1 MNNTNKYGLLL
12 VAALLL
18 TGLLSSCLKENF
30 DDCPRPFRLFI
41 KAIDADQN
49 DITASGEVERVILF
63 VFDES
68 QQIVDALELN
78 ANAVK
83 SREPV
88 NIALDYPGHK
98 ALKFVAWGNIDGSV
112 EFPEKASV
120 KQLSD
125 LYLKLKSI
133 SATKATSSVAQ
144 TPPDLFHGSLNVSV
158 EYGGL
163 EHAGDQTVT
172 IIRKT
177 SQVTVSAYAVKA
189 WNGSK
194 EGSYTFELHESNNG
208 FDMEGNPTGEM
219 TGYRPQTKMDEN
231 GHLFAPLFQTIP
243 TSGGKSYTLSILY
256 NGEVIY
262 SADRG
267 TDGKPFIPEAGRL
280 LNIIIDFRA
289 EISIKSIVTP
299 WNQVFQ
305 YVEI

>member
-1 MNNTNKYGLLL
+1 MSNTNKYGLLL
-12 VAALLL
+12 IAALLL

-49 DITASGEVERVILF
+49 DITASGEVERVTLF
-63 VFDES
+63 VFDEN

-83 SREPV
+83 SREAV
-88 NIALDYPGHK
+88 NIALDYPGHRS
-98 ALKFVAWGNIDGSV
+98 LKFVAWGNIDGSV

-133 SATKATSSVAQ
+133 SATKATSAVAQ
-144 TPPDLFHGSLNVSV
+144 TPPDLFHGSLDVPV

-163 EHAGDQTVT
+163 EQAGDQTVT
-172 IIRKT
+172 ITRRT

-189 WNGSK
+189 WNGGK
-194 EGSYTFELHESNNG
+194 EDSYTFELHESNNG
-208 FDMEGNPTGEM
+208 FDMACNLSGEM
-219 TGYRPQTKMDEN
+219 TGYRPQTQMDEN
-231 GHLFAPLFQTIP
+231 GNLFAPLFQAIP
-243 TSGGKSYTLSILY
+243 TPGGKSYTLSILY
-256 NGEVIY
+256 NGEIIY

-267 TDGKPFIPEAGRL
+267 NDGTPFIPEAGRL

-289 EISIKSIVTP
+289 EVSIKSIVTP

>member
-1 MNNTNKYGLLL
+1 MSNTNKYGLLL
-12 VAALLL
+12 IAVLLL

-63 VFDES
+63 VFDEN

-83 SREPV
+83 SREAV
-88 NIALDYPGHK
+88 NIALDYPGHRS
-98 ALKFVAWGNIDGSV
+98 LKFVAWGNIDGSV

-125 LYLKLKSI
+125 LYLKLKNI
-133 SATKATSSVAQ
+133 SATKATSAVAQ
-144 TPPDLFHGSLNVSV
+144 TPPDLFHGSLDVPV

-163 EHAGDQTVT
+163 EQASDQTVT
-172 IIRKT
+172 ITRRT

-189 WNGSK
+189 WNGGK

-208 FDMEGNPTGEM
+208 FDMACNLSGGM
-219 TGYRPQTKMDEN
+219 TGYRPQTQMDEN
-231 GHLFAPLFQTIP
+231 GNLFAPLFQAIP
-243 TSGGKSYTLSILY
+243 TPGGKSYTLSILY
-256 NGEVIY
+256 NGEIIH

-267 TDGKPFIPEAGRL
+267 NDGTPFIPEVGRL

-289 EISIKSIVTP
+289 EVSIKSIITP